1 MEPAFLPRREREKAR
16 QRQEMLEA
24 ALRLFSERGYHNVT
38 MHEIARAAE
47 FAIGTLYKFFRS
59 KEDLY
64 RTLMT
69 DLADRF
75 HRALRAAL
83 DEPGDEVEKLRRF
96 VRVKGEVFRANVQ
109 AIRLFFA
116 EVQGASFNLRAG
128 LNAELRERQ
137 DQGIQALESVFAAA
151 FRRRRFRRIA
161 APHALA
167 VALESIT
174 NAFLFLWL
182 EAPDRYPYP
191 EDPDTILNL
200 FFKGLLEP

>member
-1 MEPAFLPRREREKAR
+1 
-16 QRQEMLEA
+16 MLEA
-24 ALRLFSERGYHNVT
+24 ALRLFSEKGYHSVT
-38 MHEIARAAE
+38 MHEIARSSE
-47 FAIGTLYKFFRS
+47 FAIGTVYKFFRS

-69 DLADRF
+69 DLADLF
-75 HRALRAAL
+75 HAALRAAL
-83 DEPGDEVEKLRRF
+83 EAPGDEVEKLRSF

-128 LNAELRERQ
+128 LNAKLRERQ
-137 DQGIQALESVFAAA
+137 DQGIRALASVFAAA

-161 APHALA
+161 DPYALA

-174 NAFLFLWL
+174 NSFLFLWL
-182 EAPDRYPYP
+182 EAPDRHPCP
-191 EDPDTILNL
+191 EDPDTSLNI

>member
-1 MEPAFLPRREREKAR
+1 
-16 QRQEMLEA
+16 MLDA

-38 MHEIARAAE
+38 MHEIARRSE
-47 FAIGTLYKFFRS
+47 FSIGTLYKFFRS

-75 HRALRAAL
+75 HTALRAAL
-83 DEPGDEVEKLRRF
+83 DGPSDEVEKLRRF
-96 VRVKGEVFRANVQ
+96 VRVKGEVFQANVQ

-128 LNAELRERQ
+128 LNAELRQRQ
-137 DQGIQALESVFAAA
+137 DQGIQALASVFAAA

-161 APHALA
+161 DPHALA

-174 NAFLFLWL
+174 NAFLFFWL
-182 EAPDRYPYP
+182 EAPDRHPYP
-191 EDPDTILNL
+191 EDPDAILNL